1 MFVEPKSLRVRHHVN
16 AVSILLVETVGT
28 LQYSSFVGSVT
39 SLKQKT
45 NLDLGRSPDKQNDN
59 DAVSTMQFAT
69 VDTGRARTVE
79 RTPPSRNCVTDDDP
93 DISIR
98 VYECAIFMNSP
109 MFVG

>member
-1 MFVEPKSLRVRHHVN
+1 MN

-79 RTPPSRNCVTDDDP
+79 RTPPSETASP
-93 DISIR
+93 TTTQ
-98 VYECAIFMNSP
+98 IFRSESTNAL
-109 MFVG
+109 FL